1 MIKPKHREVR
11 ILVADDHELI
21 RHAVCQLFDPK
32 SGLIVCGEAAD
43 GRQAVEL
50 FQKLQPDIVI
60 MDISMPVM
68 NGFDAAKKIKH
79 LSPKT
84 KIVVLTMHDLSRVRD
99 QMREAGIDGYVA
111 KRDVSAELVD
121 VVNRLIGEAAAPGVM
136 KT

>member
-1 MIKPKHREVR
+1 MTKPKHREVR
-11 ILVADDHELI
+11 ILIADDHELI
-21 RHAVCQLFDPK
+21 RHVVCQLFDPK

-43 GRQAVEL
+43 GKQAVEL

-68 NGFDAAKKIKH
+68 NGFDAAKKIKN

-84 KIVVLTMHDLSRVRD
+84 KIVMLTMHDLSRVRD

-111 KRDVSAELVD
+111 KRDASIELVD
-121 VVNRLIGEAAAPGVM
+121 VVNRLMEESSSPRVVQ
-136 KT
+136 T